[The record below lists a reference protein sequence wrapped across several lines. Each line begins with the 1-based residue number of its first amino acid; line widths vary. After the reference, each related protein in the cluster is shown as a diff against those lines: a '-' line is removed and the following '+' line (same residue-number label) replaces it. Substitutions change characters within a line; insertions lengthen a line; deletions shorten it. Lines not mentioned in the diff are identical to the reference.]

1 MSISEKTQW
10 FAMRATYSRELEVK
24 NKLDEKG
31 IGSFIPMHY
40 EIRMVGR
47 HKKHQLV
54 PVIHNLIFVHS
65 TCSELQEVKS
75 GISYLQYITDS
86 RSGQKIIVPDEQMKD
101 FIAVA
106 GTYDE
111 HLLFFKPEEI
121 NLAKGTPV
129 RIIGGK
135 FVGREGIVLSC
146 YRLTQPDHQMSSQE
160 LKKVVQRR
168 GQMGKAYPVCLRT
181 AALRDY
187 LSGMSRSEVAR
198 KYSLPDASV
207 ISQWKRK
214 FAGTEVFK
222 ASSIM
227 IKRRNTRLLQ
237 TDMESAQSNR
247 IRELERALSQS
258 QKALAAKDKQLAEAN
273 LHFRLSETMID
284 LAEEHFGVEIR
295 KNFGSKP

>member
-1 MSISEKTQW
+1 MKHKEVHMFQSPKGMFISEKTQW

-31 IGSFIPMHY
+31 IGNFIPMRY
-40 EIRMVGR
+40 EIRMIGR
-47 HKKHQLV
+47 YKKRQLV

-65 TCSELQEVKS
+65 TCSELQKTKS

-135 FVGREGIVLSC
+135 FEGREGIFVKVKGARDRRVVINIQGVIAMAVATLS
-146 YRLTQPDHQMSSQE
+146 PDLIE
-160 LKKVVQRR
+160 VIKEPK
-168 GQMGKAYPVCLRT
+168 GQK
-181 AALRDY
+181 
-187 LSGMSRSEVAR
+187 
-198 KYSLPDASV
+198 
-207 ISQWKRK
+207 
-214 FAGTEVFK
+214 
-222 ASSIM
+222 
-227 IKRRNTRLLQ
+227 
-237 TDMESAQSNR
+237 
-247 IRELERALSQS
+247 
-258 QKALAAKDKQLAEAN
+258 
-273 LHFRLSETMID
+273 
-284 LAEEHFGVEIR
+284 
-295 KNFGSKP
+295 